1 MIIGY
6 YSAFPAILSPLM
18 VNFAT
23 FYSLVS
29 TSNGRRERGGGGEF
43 YGNDISDF
51 IRSRMIF
58 HGERWKTKEGWFR
71 VHRWSRGIGTL
82 VLLRAVAEDKR
93 PEEENAKSFAMPG
106 YADAPRETSR
116 RLFITAAKRLDVYLR
131 GTAILSKL
139 VSRFIVSAFLNNS
152 R

>member
-29 TSNGRRERGGGGEF
+29 TSNGRRERGGGGNFMETTSRILYDRGWSFTERDEKRRKDGFACIDRVGESGHWF
-43 YGNDISDF
+43 YCEQ
-51 IRSRMIF
+51 SRKIKDRRKKM
-58 HGERWKTKEGWFR
+58 RK
-71 VHRWSRGIGTL
+71 VSRCRDTL
-82 VLLRAVAEDKR
+82 TL
-93 PEEENAKSFAMPG
+93 
-106 YADAPRETSR
+106 RETSR

>member
-1 MIIGY
+1 M
-6 YSAFPAILSPLM
+6 
-18 VNFAT
+18 
-23 FYSLVS
+23 
-29 TSNGRRERGGGGEF
+29 
-43 YGNDISDF
+43 
-51 IRSRMIF
+51 
-58 HGERWKTKEGWFR
+58 
-71 VHRWSRGIGTL
+71 HRWSRGIGTL